1 MLALRKPVASNP
13 ANCEAICI
21 SGYMEDHHLGFP
33 SAFLAGRGVRG
44 SLEPVHEFCSVVQG
58 SEDQKKDE
66 EKNQNEDEHSDTAT

>member
-1 MLALRKPVASNP
+1 
-13 ANCEAICI
+13 
-21 SGYMEDHHLGFP
+21 MEDDHLGSL

-44 SLEPVHEFCSVVQG
+44 SLEPVHEFSSVVQG